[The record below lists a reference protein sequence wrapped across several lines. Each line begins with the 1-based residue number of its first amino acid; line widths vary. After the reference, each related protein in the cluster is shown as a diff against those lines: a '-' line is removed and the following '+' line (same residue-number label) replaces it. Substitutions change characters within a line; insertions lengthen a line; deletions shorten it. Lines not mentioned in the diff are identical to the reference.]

1 MKPQHTETL
10 EKNYQHTETL
20 EKNYQYT
27 ETLEKNYQ
35 YTETLKLLWTAIL
48 QKMVINF
55 QTENSVNA
63 MYTERDIGLKSQNS
77 AIHTNS
83 NTLKY

>member
-1 MKPQHTETL
+1 MKP
-10 EKNYQHTETL
+10 
-20 EKNYQYT
+20 QYT

-35 YTETLKLLWTAIL
+35 YTETLKLLWTAIW

-55 QTENSVNA
+55 QTKNSVNA

-77 AIHTNS
+77 PIHTNS